1 MRTEEEAGGPLE
13 VAMLARVLLEVCD
26 TLEKVD
32 RLVRKRGKC
41 VSGGCIYGV
50 VGKIAKYC
58 FATCTKS
65 TKIFFTRVKVWE

>member
-41 VSGGCIYGV
+41 VSGGCIYGRENHN
-50 VGKIAKYC
+50 ILFYNWYE
-58 FATCTKS
+58 
-65 TKIFFTRVKVWE
+65 KVQKDSLKE